1 MIMMM
6 INLKKSNL
14 LHVFNINMAN
24 FEPIPLKNEYTVPLS
39 YMVICYRFGIS
50 SFLKYP
56 RII

>member
-1 MIMMM
+1 MMM